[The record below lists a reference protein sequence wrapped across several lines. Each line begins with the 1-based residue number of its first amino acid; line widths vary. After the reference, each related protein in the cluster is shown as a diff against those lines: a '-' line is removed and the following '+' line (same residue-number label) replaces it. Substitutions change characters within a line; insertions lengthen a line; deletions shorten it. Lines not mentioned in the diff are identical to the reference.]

1 MTGLQ
6 GSSVPEGVDVEV
18 LTDERRARVVTDRM
32 QLRRLAPFMGQER
45 TVSQVAAQLGLSVT
59 ATYKATQRFLTL
71 GLLRE
76 TRRETRSGRAIR
88 YYRAPQAYFTPFSV
102 MPLEQI
108 GQLNRAVHLER
119 FERELARTM
128 RHGLH
133 GPWGALTRVLPSGEP
148 FYDVATVDGRSW
160 DPLDDDSPVVLS
172 GWNLVTL
179 PPAEA
184 RALQR
189 EIMTVIRPYLGRRG
203 EGSTYLLGVFLTPD
217 GGDSTVSPAA
227 PAHGGGG

>member
-1 MTGLQ
+1 M
-6 GSSVPEGVDVEV
+6 
-18 LTDERRARVVTDRM
+18 
-32 QLRRLAPFMGQER
+32 
-45 TVSQVAAQLGLSVT
+45 
-59 ATYKATQRFLTL
+59 YKRQTL

-128 RHGLH
+128 RDGLH

-179 PPAEA
+179 PSAEA

-189 EIMTVIRPYLGRRG
+189 EIMTVVRPYLGRQSG
-203 EGSTYLLGVFLTPD
+203 GQTYLLGVFLTPD
-217 GGDSTVSPAA
+217 GGDSTVSPAE